1 MSTHKCAACK
11 CAMKKYSKVNKIFKG
26 KYILSDVTIYAC
38 EKCGEEYISD
48 EEYERIRKKIEEIEA
63 KSRIPAVHEVIAK
76 ARFIV
81 L

>member
-1 MSTHKCAACK
+1 
-11 CAMKKYSKVNKIFKG
+11 MKKYSKVNKIFKG
-26 KYILSDVTIYAC
+26 KYILSDVTMYVC

-48 EEYERIRKKIEEIEA
+48 EEYERIRKKIEEIES